1 MTARTEPVPAPSGFG
16 LLVVAGLLW
25 GTGGVSGA
33 ALAESSGLSAPAV
46 ATFRL
51 ALGGGLLVLVLL
63 ARRRWLPRDRH
74 ALRRIAVTGVL
85 VALFQATYFGG
96 VALASVSIA
105 TLVTI
110 GSAPMIVVLVQS
122 LRRRRMPTVTQV
134 RPLALGVAGL
144 GLLVGGPAAPGTDP
158 GEALLGILLALCA
171 GASFAFLSMV
181 AGRPHRGTDA
191 PMVTGYGF
199 LFGGLLLAACT
210 VPFAPLTFEPTARN
224 LALVAFFAIFPTA
237 LAWTLYFG
245 GLAHAG
251 PAVATVVAL
260 LEPLT
265 ATVLAVLLLGE
276 AVTVTLVSGGTLL
289 LLSVVDARPRPV
301 RGIRG
306 ARAQPENRFSR

>member
-1 MTARTEPVPAPSGFG
+1 MTAHPSAHHEHAAPSGFG
-16 LLVVAGLLW
+16 LLVLAGLLW

-46 ATFRL
+46 ATYRL

-63 ARRRWLPRDRH
+63 AQRRWLPRGRP
-74 ALRRIAVTGVL
+74 ALTRVALTGVL
-85 VALFQATYFGG
+85 VAVFQATYFGG

-122 LRRRRMPTVTQV
+122 VRRRRMPTATQV
-134 RPLALGVAGL
+134 RPLALGVVGL
-144 GLLVGGPAAPGTDP
+144 VLLVGGPAAPGTDP
-158 GEALLGILLALCA
+158 GEALVGILLALCA
-171 GASFAFLSMV
+171 GASFALLSMV
-181 AGRPHRGTDA
+181 AARPHRGTDA

-199 LFGGLLLAACT
+199 LLGGLLLAACT
-210 VPFAPLTFEPTARN
+210 LPFAPLAFEPTARN
-224 LALVAFFAIFPTA
+224 LGLVAFFAVFPTA
-237 LAWTLYFG
+237 LAWTLYFA

-276 AVTVTLVSGGTLL
+276 HLTATLVVGGALL
-289 LLSVVDARPRPV
+289 LASVVDARPRPV
-301 RGIRG
+301 RPSRG
-306 ARAQPENRFSR
+306 

>member
-1 MTARTEPVPAPSGFG
+1 M
-16 LLVVAGLLW
+16 LVLAGLLW

-46 ATFRL
+46 ATYRL

-63 ARRRWLPRDRH
+63 AQRRWLPRDRTS
-74 ALRRIAVTGVL
+74 LTRIAVTGVL

-122 LRRRRMPTVTQV
+122 VRRRRLPTAAQL
-134 RPLALGVAGL
+134 RPLVLGIVGL
-144 GLLVGGPAAPGTDP
+144 GLLVGGPTAPGTDP

-171 GASFAFLSMV
+171 GASFALLSMV
-181 AGRPHRGTDA
+181 AARPHRGTDA

-199 LFGGLLLAACT
+199 LFGGLLLAVCT
-210 VPFAPLTFEPTARN
+210 LPFAPLTFEPTARN
-224 LALVAFFAIFPTA
+224 LGLVVFFAVFPTA
-237 LAWTLYFG
+237 LAWTLYFA

-251 PAVATVVAL
+251 PAVATIVAL

-276 AVTVTLVSGGTLL
+276 HVTPTLVIGGALL

-301 RGIRG
+301 R
-306 ARAQPENRFSR
+306 PNPTP